1 MLSAALVLALSSV
14 CLLIST
20 VLIWNA
26 MARTAAESRA
36 REVEL
41 RRARANLD
49 LAHQALDLYL
59 NAAEPWFPRDPAGDA
74 RDGTLLKTALAF
86 YEQIASQNS
95 ADPFVQTRI
104 FAAYDRVGDIRAA
117 LGDDHGADGAY
128 RKAMGIMVDVMNRE
142 PEDDVHRAGMAAV
155 LQKFGNLLRKKSIYL
170 PAEWSVSESVRLFR
184 LVLDH
189 NPSDPGRRIDL
200 AHALNLRASLKGDT
214 GRIRR
219 SSRR

>member
-1 MLSAALVLALSSV
+1 MGAKAPGGCAFGRPCPGSV
-14 CLLIST
+14 FRLPVDQHCPHLERHGAHGRR
-20 VLIWNA
+20 V
-26 MARTAAESRA
+26 SR

-117 LGDDHGADGAY
+117 LGDDIGADGAY
-128 RKAMGIMVDVMNRE
+128 RKAMGIMVNVMNRE

-200 AHALNLRASLKGDT
+200 AQR
-214 GRIRR
+214 
-219 SSRR
+219 